1 MRRIRRPLVLPALLA
16 LLAGCASARAE
27 PPVLRP
33 GTWSEVGEE
42 VHEDGTRYT
51 VSVDLGRTHRV
62 DGGRV
67 RSVSR
72 FVFPAPVTDPAS
84 GIVYDR
90 QEWEY
95 ELICRAGRVRVL
107 SFRSYRGDEVV
118 GRMGEV
124 FGGGEMNA
132 RGTTEG
138 ALRMA
143 CAQAGV
149 PSSPA
154 PVRR

>member
-1 MRRIRRPLVLPALLA
+1 MRLHACIPVALA
-16 LLAGCASARAE
+16 LLAACAGARAE

-33 GTWSEVGEE
+33 GTWSEVGRDT
-42 VHEDGTRYT
+42 HDDGTSFT
-51 VSVDLGRTHRV
+51 VSVDLGRTRRV

-72 FVFPAPVTDPAS
+72 FAFPAPVTDGVS

-95 ELICRAGRVRVL
+95 EFICRTGRARIL
-107 SFRSYRGDEVV
+107 EIRSYRGSEQV
-118 GRMGEV
+118 GHRGEV
-124 FGGGEMNA
+124 FGGSEMNA

-143 CAQAGV
+143 CAQVGV
-149 PSSPA
+149 PSRPA
-154 PVRR
+154 PARR